1 MTLHLTKR
9 EIKNNDQK
17 IHLIWATK
25 SLCHAL
31 NAYIL
36 QLCRWRC
43 TCIVFDIL
51 QMYLFTTLH
60 IPLQRV
66 LKLFFFFLHR
76 VTNFISLH
84 QDTTTTLF
92 KIKKISYLVFAM
104 YKWSQ
109 TSKKKTNQ
117 ICTVESLYIVGKQTS
132 IFTSIYATFNTKSIT

>member
-1 MTLHLTKR
+1 
-9 EIKNNDQK
+9 
-17 IHLIWATK
+17 
-25 SLCHAL
+25 
-31 NAYIL
+31 
-36 QLCRWRC
+36 
-43 TCIVFDIL
+43 
-51 QMYLFTTLH
+51 MYLFTTLH

-117 ICTVESLYIVGKQTS
+117 ICTVESLYIVGNKPRFLSRFMPHLIQNQS
-132 IFTSIYATFNTKSIT
+132 HKVPVVSACISVLS